1 MVMKNLEMSDAKCLL
16 GNHDSML
23 LGMLEVDERKEEIY
37 RLQNARKK
45 LNEQDFIELS
55 KRLPF
60 LNETIAGKRI
70 LFVHGSPWN
79 PLMGYVFPDS
89 DLKMFSVL
97 PYDYIFMGHSHY
109 PFSKKSGHVTIVNVG
124 SCGLP
129 RDHSSLLSCAVYN
142 TVSMESE
149 IIRLPFDI
157 EELLDKY
164 KNQIHSSVIDK
175 FKQKSNKNIV
185 GKIIKG

>member
-1 MVMKNLEMSDAKCLL
+1 
-16 GNHDSML
+16 
-23 LGMLEVDERKEEIY
+23 
-37 RLQNARKK
+37 
-45 LNEQDFIELS
+45 
-55 KRLPF
+55 
-60 LNETIAGKRI
+60 
-70 LFVHGSPWN
+70 
-79 PLMGYVFPDS
+79 
-89 DLKMFSVL
+89 
-97 PYDYIFMGHSHY
+97 
-109 PFSKKSGHVTIVNVG
+109 VNVG